1 MGSALFAFGSAEHH
15 SLRDKGITAM
25 NAISTMSFANENG
38 NSTRETERA
47 SSTGLS
53 MGLGP
58 NQLTWLRRNM
68 SSFKQAE
75 EQRSMMR
82 QDVMRA
88 ARIAGLV

>member
-1 MGSALFAFGSAEHH
+1 
-15 SLRDKGITAM
+15 M
-25 NAISTMSFANENG
+25 NAISTMNFANENG

-47 SSTGLS
+47 SGMTTGLS

-75 EQRSMMR
+75 DQRRLMR
-82 QDVMRA
+82 QDVVRA
-88 ARIAGLV
+88 ARIAGLG